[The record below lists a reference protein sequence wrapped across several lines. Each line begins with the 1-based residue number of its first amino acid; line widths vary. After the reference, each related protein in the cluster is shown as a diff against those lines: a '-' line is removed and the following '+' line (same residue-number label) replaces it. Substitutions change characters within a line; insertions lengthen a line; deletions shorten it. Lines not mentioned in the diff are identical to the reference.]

1 MPGTLTRRSIWAKAV
16 GFLLP
21 VALGLGFLIPLA
33 ESDQAHA
40 SGSLPATTV
49 RGIGLYEM
57 SRFIGKYSFA
67 TDGLASATGSGT
79 LSIQKPANATVEAA
93 YLTIASRL
101 NATPVNPVATLSG
114 SSVTFTHRSGGADN
128 SSVRN
133 WLADVTSIVK
143 PGIDAASTGQVD
155 ISATYNYSGATA
167 YTGVGLTVIFSD
179 PNVIDGTTIFQ
190 FGHSNPAGDS
200 TTLSF
205 NAIGTVPT
213 EAPLSLGVAWSI
225 QGSMPVDGTNP
236 CGYSGETSCVDIT
249 TSSNQ
254 ASRRL
259 TAFAG
264 GPDDTV
270 GSIGTGNDN
279 YALVTVGGFGDS
291 TSNPSGSWSSI
302 RSDDEL
308 YNVASYLSAGDTSL
322 TLSTRNPSG
331 NDSIFQLVISIP
343 GVLANETVSFD
354 ANSGTGSM
362 NSITRSSSAAL
373 PANTFEREGWV
384 FDGWNTSADGSGT
397 DYANGAT
404 YPYTSSAT
412 LYAQWI
418 AAPGAPSSLTGRAAT
433 TDGSV
438 TLSWTAPTNNGSAI
452 TGYTVEKRVSGTS
465 TWSSATDSD
474 GNATNAAA
482 TISGLGSCVAYDFRV
497 AATNAVG
504 TGSFSST
511 ASVTSFGSTG
521 LTGFDESDFIL
532 TGGKQSG
539 RSNARPAGEVWS
551 AEVTGSGV
559 SQEVV
564 LNEPFLWEFGAA
576 WSGSRFDLAES
587 FCVEAD
593 VFLGDEDA
601 PQSEG
606 ADGIAFVLQP
616 NDTAQGTAGGG
627 LGYAGITPS
636 FAVEY
641 DTYWNPT
648 EDSYSLRTGFEL
660 NDHMGLVLGGNAD
673 VHTAG
678 STTPTRVVDL
688 EDEQWRATQ
697 IRWDAD
703 QRLLTVKLDQDA
715 DGIWDAEDTIYNNVS
730 VNLASTFA
738 SSNGLAYW
746 GFTGST
752 GGLGNYQKLRNLS
765 YSPATLAGNTE
776 PTVSNSGSQ
785 SVAVGSSQTINLVL
799 ADNNETSQG
808 QWRLSVTVG
817 NSSAATAT
825 VSATSA
831 TAATVTV
838 NGLINAD
845 TTVTVTAVD
854 ADGASAASA
863 FALRVGTGTPSTQQ
877 NSNQRQNN
885 QPVTPIVTPNVPG
898 QPRLPLPPS
907 PTTNP
912 QALPAPPQT
921 QNTTSGP
928 IDQPR
933 ALVGGVP
940 APVTTTQN
948 GNSQLNVQTG
958 SVQLGVLAGGGGSV
972 QQNPQTNQPE
982 LRVPSGGS
990 TSFTGGGLLP
1000 GSTLQVWLPGAT
1012 NRELGRLPVA
1022 PDGTFQGEVRLSQP
1036 QGQPPL
1042 PIGRQVLQV
1051 TGFDANGNQTIVD
1064 MPVNIAQGPPTP
1076 EVNRELGLIPTLTP
1090 GQSLATSAGQPV
1102 AVNVIPFQS
1111 QNSVAVE
1118 GDGWNFSVNVEGGSG
1133 EVGGTPESP
1142 LIQFT
1147 QSGTGSVSGGGFLPE
1162 TVASVWLFSD
1172 PTLLGTV
1179 TVAEDGSFTA
1189 EFLVDS
1195 QFIPTGEHTL
1205 QVQGVGEDGYI
1216 KAANLGV
1223 LVQEPAVATTASSA
1237 GTLLWWGL
1245 GALLVLAIA
1254 VAIVMIIAR
1263 RKQA

>member
-1 MPGTLTRRSIWAKAV
+1 MLA
-16 GFLLP
+16 FLLP
-21 VALGLGFLIPLA
+21 LGIALGFLGPVNQTDPA
-33 ESDQAHA
+33 QAA
-40 SGSLPATTV
+40 VSLPATTV
-49 RGIGLYEM
+49 RGSGLYEM
-57 SRFIGKYSFA
+57 ARFVGKYSFSA
-67 TDGLASATGSGT
+67 DGLSALDGAGT
-79 LSIQKPANATVEAA
+79 LSVEKPANATVEAA
-93 YLTIASRL
+93 YLTAASRISRIP
-101 NATPVNPVATLSG
+101 TTPVATLYG
-114 SSVTFTHRSGGADN
+114 SSATFTHRSGGADS

-133 WLADVTSIVK
+133 WLADVTSLVK
-143 PGIDAASTGQVD
+143 TTIDGAPSGNID
-155 ISATYNYSGATA
+155 IPATYNAVGTDA
-167 YTGVGLTVIFSD
+167 YTGIGLTVIFSD
-179 PNVIDGTTIFQ
+179 PNVEAGTTIFQ
-190 FGHSNPAGDS
+190 FGHSNPSGDS
-200 TTLSF
+200 TTISF
-205 NAIGTVPT
+205 DAIQDVPT
-213 EAPLSLGVAWSI
+213 EARLSLGISWSI
-225 QGSMPVDGTNP
+225 QGSMNPTTPGATN
-236 CGYSGETSCVDIT
+236 CTYTGETSCVDIS
-249 TSSNQ
+249 TSSRAAQ
-254 ASRRL
+254 RL
-259 TAFAG
+259 TSFAG
-264 GPDDTV
+264 GLDDTEGAV
-270 GSIGTGNDN
+270 NDGSTVPDWGQTQTSG
-279 YALVTVGGFGDS
+279 YWSLVTVGGVGDS
-291 TSNPSGSWSSI
+291 ATNPSGSWSNY

-308 YNVASYLSAGDTSL
+308 YNVASFLQEGDTSL
-322 TLSTRNPSG
+322 TLATRNPSG
-331 NDSIFQLVISIP
+331 DDSIFQLVLSIP
-343 GVLANETVSFD
+343 GVLVNETVTFD
-354 ANSGTGSM
+354 ANLGTGTM
-362 NSITRSSSAAL
+362 NSVTRAGAAAL
-373 PANTFEREGWV
+373 PVNTFEREGWV
-384 FDGWNTSADGSGT
+384 FNGWNTAADGSGT

-474 GNATNAAA
+474 GNPTNAAA

-521 LTGFDESDFIL
+521 LTDFDESDFIL
-532 TGGKQSG
+532 TGGKDPS
-539 RSNARPAGEVWS
+539 RSNGRPAGDVWS
-551 AEVTGSGV
+551 AEVTGSGA
-559 SQEVV
+559 SEELV

-593 VFLGDEDA
+593 VFLGDEDGA
-601 PQSEG
+601 QSEG

-715 DGIWDAEDTIYNNVS
+715 DGVWDAEDTIYNNVS
-730 VNLASTFA
+730 INLASTFA

-776 PTVSNSGSQ
+776 PTVSNPGSQ

-854 ADGASAASA
+854 ADGASATSA

-898 QPRLPLPPS
+898 QPRLPLPPTPS
-907 PTTNP
+907 TNP

-921 QNTTSGP
+921 QNNPSGP

-990 TSFTGGGLLP
+990 TSFQGGGLLP

-1022 PDGTFQGEVRLSQP
+1022 PDGTFQGEVTLSQP

-1090 GQSLATSAGQPV
+1090 GQSLATSAGEPV

-1195 QFIPTGEHTL
+1195 QFIPAGEHTL

-1254 VAIVMIIAR
+1254 VAVVMIIAR

>member
-1 MPGTLTRRSIWAKAV
+1 MFRLSIPRAIA
-16 GFLLP
+16 
-21 VALGLGFLIPLA
+21 VALSLALFGLSLVSPKVPFAYASVTAPSSWGLLA
-33 ESDQAHA
+33 AGQR
-40 SGSLPATTV
+40 TV
-49 RGIGLYEM
+49 V
-57 SRFIGKYSFA
+57 
-67 TDGLASATGSGT
+67 LAAETG
-79 LSIQKPANATVEAA
+79 ANATTLNNGT
-93 YLTIASRL
+93 YFYNNPTASMGFAGTSQIQQSSADVLNSALDGSNPTCNSSNGGDLRL
-101 NATPVNPVATLSG
+101 SW
-114 SSVTFTHRSGGADN
+114 HRSGGNIAGGWRYGCVTHLNDDGSAVRAVFHSDSPSYYPSGPQKN
-128 SSVRN
+128 ISNASLLSGGWEQCYIGGYGTAVPFSTVSSACTKQYII
-133 WLADVTSIVK
+133 LAGGVGANVTTLATPQISGSSYDVTSLSVSFGTVANASSYTALLYSAATGGTLLKEVLNYTSGSSITGLTANTTYHVAVVAVGNNTTYVSSAESS
-143 PGIDAASTGQVD
+143 PRTEVTTGTPTFTVTYDANANQHQNGSTTGTLPSSHAGVLSGDSVTVLGNTGALAREGYSFNGWNTASNG
-155 ISATYNYSGATA
+155 SGTA
-167 YTGVGLTVIFSD
+167 YV
-179 PNVIDGTTIFQ
+179 
-190 FGHSNPAGDS
+190 AGDS
-200 TTLSF
+200 L
-205 NAIGTVPT
+205 
-213 EAPLSLGVAWSI
+213 
-225 QGSMPVDGTNP
+225 
-236 CGYSGETSCVDIT
+236 
-249 TSSNQ
+249 
-254 ASRRL
+254 
-259 TAFAG
+259 
-264 GPDDTV
+264 
-270 GSIGTGNDN
+270 
-279 YALVTVGGFGDS
+279 
-291 TSNPSGSWSSI
+291 
-302 RSDDEL
+302 
-308 YNVASYLSAGDTSL
+308 
-322 TLSTRNPSG
+322 
-331 NDSIFQLVISIP
+331 
-343 GVLANETVSFD
+343 TVS
-354 ANSGTGSM
+354 AN
-362 NSITRSSSAAL
+362 I
-373 PANTFEREGWV
+373 
-384 FDGWNTSADGSGT
+384 
-397 DYANGAT
+397 
-404 YPYTSSAT
+404 T
-412 LYAQWI
+412 LYAQWLG
-418 AAPGAPSSLTGRAAT
+418 APGAPSNLSGRAAAA
-433 TDGSV
+433 DGSV

-482 TISGLGSCVAYDFRV
+482 TISSLGSCVAYDFRV

-521 LTGFDESDFIL
+521 LTDFDESDFIL
-532 TGGKQSG
+532 TGGKDPS
-539 RSNARPAGEVWS
+539 RSNGRPAGEVWS
-551 AEVTGSGV
+551 AEVTGSGA
-559 SQEVV
+559 SEELV

-593 VFLGDEDA
+593 VFLGDEDGA
-601 PQSEG
+601 QSEG

-715 DGIWDAEDTIYNNVS
+715 DGVWDAEDTIYNNVS
-730 VNLASTFA
+730 INLASTFA

-776 PTVSNSGSQ
+776 PTVSNPGSQ

-808 QWRLSVTVG
+808 QWRLSVVVG

-854 ADGASAASA
+854 ADGASATSA

-885 QPVTPIVTPNVPG
+885 LPVTPIVTPNVPG
-898 QPRLPLPPS
+898 QPRLPLPPTPS
-907 PTTNP
+907 TNP
-912 QALPAPPQT
+912 QTLTAPPQT
-921 QNTTSGP
+921 QNTTSGS

-940 APVTTTQN
+940 APVTTTQS

-990 TSFTGGGLLP
+990 TSFQGGGLLP

-1022 PDGTFQGEVRLSQP
+1022 PDGTFQGEVTLSQP

-1076 EVNRELGLIPTLTP
+1076 ELNRELGEIPALIP
-1090 GQSLATSAGQPV
+1090 GQTLATSAGQPV

-1118 GDGWNFSVNVEGGSG
+1118 GDGWNFSVNVAGGSG

-1195 QFIPTGEHTL
+1195 QFIPAGEHTL

-1245 GALLVLAIA
+1245 GALLVLAVA